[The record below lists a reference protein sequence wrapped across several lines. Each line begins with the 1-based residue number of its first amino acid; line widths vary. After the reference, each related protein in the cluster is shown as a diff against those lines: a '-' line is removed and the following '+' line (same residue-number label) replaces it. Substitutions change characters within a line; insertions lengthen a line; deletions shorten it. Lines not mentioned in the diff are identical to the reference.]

1 MNSHQKIAWRSMFK
15 NEHPIKIVRVDSKEI
30 EEEYGVAQTLEYEF
44 GATILSSIR
53 YNGVSYRPNSHTDYW
68 FPGAPR
74 PAELRQDIMMLY
86 MHETS
91 NLNNILIAPLEDSI
105 PFMNSN
111 GIFCNACEIVMKQT
125 RGGKW
130 EKLNSRIVTYDRG
143 EHPLA
148 VLVSD
153 VVHSVN
159 FASVFQEIPVIE
171 IIRD

>member
-1 MNSHQKIAWRSMFK
+1 MNSNQIIAWHSMFK
-15 NEHPIKIVRVDSKEI
+15 NEHPIKVVRVDSNEI
-30 EEEYGVAQTLEYEF
+30 AEEYGVAHTLEYEF

-53 YNGVSYRPNSHTDYW
+53 YNGTSYRPNSHVDYW
-68 FPGAPR
+68 FPGATR

-86 MHETS
+86 MNKTS
-91 NLNNILIAPLEDSI
+91 DLNNILIAPLDDSI
-105 PFMNSN
+105 PFMNSK
-111 GIFCNACEIVMKQT
+111 GVFCNACEIVMKQT

-130 EKLNSRIVTYDRG
+130 EKFNSRIVTYDRG

-159 FASVFQEIPVIE
+159 FASVFQEIPVLE
-171 IIRD
+171 IL